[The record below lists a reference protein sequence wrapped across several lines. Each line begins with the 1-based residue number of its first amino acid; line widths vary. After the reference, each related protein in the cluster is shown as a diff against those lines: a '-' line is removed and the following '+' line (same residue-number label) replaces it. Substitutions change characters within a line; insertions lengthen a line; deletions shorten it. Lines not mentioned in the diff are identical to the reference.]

1 LIGVSAVFS
10 QDGKITDVDIN
21 GLVRRLLLFD
31 KYILVTIRLQEFPF
45 IARYLGY
52 EGLRDLLAADLIE
65 IRCECLQ
72 LSQIAQSGMFGDPI
86 LPSFSYKFNW
96 IDASDRKQYI
106 HDGLQHLH
114 GAPGLQH
121 KQVVK
126 LKRAIAEAIR
136 PLPAGIRTELW
147 PPFENEL
154 LHNPSLLRKA
164 VEMVVQA
171 RLGPADIPFSLAV
184 HQESQDIFK
193 VETDL
198 HHRLNIGE
206 LEGHKLVEAGL
217 MGIAGLSQNIMEMK
231 AYSAI
236 SGFRDEEL
244 PLFRHKLDFLADSLS
259 SQTKEG
265 NFRRV
270 IDLAGL
276 PEFPSADGMVNV
288 DKLLKARDSSEAKE
302 FRDWLGGVSE
312 ASDDEIRQRVASF
325 RARVGLRVGSE
336 TGRAMRFLI
345 TAGLGLVPPAMLAA
359 LGLSI
364 VDQFILD
371 KLLPRSGIAAFVN
384 HLYISIFKPIKMN

>member
-1 LIGVSAVFS
+1 
-10 QDGKITDVDIN
+10 
-21 GLVRRLLLFD
+21 
-31 KYILVTIRLQEFPF
+31 
-45 IARYLGY
+45 
-52 EGLRDLLAADLIE
+52 
-65 IRCECLQ
+65 
-72 LSQIAQSGMFGDPI
+72 
-86 LPSFSYKFNW
+86 
-96 IDASDRKQYI
+96 
-106 HDGLQHLH
+106 
-114 GAPGLQH
+114 
-121 KQVVK
+121 
-126 LKRAIAEAIR
+126 
-136 PLPAGIRTELW
+136 
-147 PPFENEL
+147 
-154 LHNPSLLRKA
+154 
-164 VEMVVQA
+164 MVVQA
-171 RLGPADIPFSLAV
+171 RLGPAHIPFSLAV